1 MRTIRVSH
9 YATSRDFIRFIRRGL
24 NVGQHTENVYDN
36 LDEMSELF
44 DLLDSD
50 NRDYSELIARLI
62 NYDLKIYLFEDE
74 QDEQLMGIE
83 ELIERLEEDRIDIW
97 NSFTYNSTL
106 IRNLDVD
113 DVLVFVEALLYY
125 LEDLLDFHSEEILN
139 IELIGDRICVETKT
153 VDNIDDFISE
163 GL

>member
-1 MRTIRVSH
+1 M
-9 YATSRDFIRFIRRGL
+9 RFIERGL
-24 NVGQHTENVYDN
+24 NYRQYSENTHDCPHS
-36 LDEMSELF
+36 LEELF
-44 DLLDSD
+44 DFLASD
-50 NRDYSELIARLI
+50 DRDYPELIAKLI
-62 NYDLKIYLFEDE
+62 NYGLKIYLFEEVEDDQLADIGE
-74 QDEQLMGIE
+74 HIEQLDD
-83 ELIERLEEDRIDIW
+83 DRIDIW

-106 IRNLDVD
+106 IRNLDFN

-125 LEDLLDFHSEEILN
+125 LEDLLDFHAEEILN